1 MARLAAFDM
10 DGTLL
15 MPDHHLGEKTL
26 STLARLRERDI
37 TLTFATGRHAL
48 EMQHI
53 LGALSLDAYLITGNG
68 TRVHSLEG
76 ELLHRDDL
84 PADVA
89 ELVRLESH
97 DYYHLRHPLLKA
109 VEYWITPPLFEKD
122 LGTSCRHPVQIT
134 IGKPEELQR
143 VSQVSSGI
151 SLGFC
156 YLTLRKSPR
165 LSLWQARKVISII
178 HQSGLLQ
185 TLEVGEN
192 LITASHALLPGWTIP
207 QWQVP
212 DEVKLPKTLTLVYH
226 LPIELHTMAERL
238 QATLAAEG
246 CELTIIFHNAK
257 NWDDTTLLAHADL
270 MMGDRLIG
278 EAPEYTLE
286 QWLRCD
292 PLWPH
297 VFDAPA
303 YAHLQSTLDAVQ
315 VMPDEENRFNALK
328 AVFSQLMADAT
339 LTPLF
344 NYHYRISAPPGVNG
358 VRLTPRG
365 WFEFTEAW
373 LPAPSQ

>member
-1 MARLAAFDM
+1 M
-10 DGTLL
+10 
-15 MPDHHLGEKTL
+15 
-26 STLARLRERDI
+26 
-37 TLTFATGRHAL
+37 
-48 EMQHI
+48 
-53 LGALSLDAYLITGNG
+53 
-68 TRVHSLEG
+68 
-76 ELLHRDDL
+76 
-84 PADVA
+84 
-89 ELVRLESH
+89 RLESH

-207 QWQVP
+207 HWQVP

-257 NWDDTTLLAHADL
+257 NWDDTTLQAHADL

-315 VMPDEENRFNALK
+315 IMPDEENRFNALK
-328 AVFSQLMADAT
+328 AVFSQLMTDAT

>member
-1 MARLAAFDM
+1 MLLQLPALDQLFISVKRIEVTHPQCLTFFLHRPDYWLAHRLASYCSHLAHPQFPLI
-10 DGTLL
+10 GTG
-15 MPDHHLGEKTL
+15 PF
-26 STLARLRERDI
+26 RL
-37 TLTFATGRHAL
+37 TQFT
-48 EMQHI
+48 
-53 LGALSLDAYLITGNG
+53 
-68 TRVHSLEG
+68 
-76 ELLHRDDL
+76 
-84 PADVA
+84 A

-207 QWQVP
+207 HWQVP

-328 AVFSQLMADAT
+328 AVFSQLMTDAT